1 MDRGVRLV
9 FSRYAARSFTRLADE
24 VEHMHPG
31 AAGSLREGMDG
42 QGNAAKSTTTVELE
56 DFRGD
61 VRR

>member
-1 MDRGVRLV
+1 
-9 FSRYAARSFTRLADE
+9 
-24 VEHMHPG
+24 MHPG

-42 QGNAAKSTTTVELE
+42 KGNAAKSTTTVELE

>member
-1 MDRGVRLV
+1 MPR
-9 FSRYAARSFTRLADE
+9 ARSFTRLADE
-24 VEHMHPG
+24 LEHTHPG

-42 QGNAAKSTTTVELE
+42 KGNAAKSTTTVELE